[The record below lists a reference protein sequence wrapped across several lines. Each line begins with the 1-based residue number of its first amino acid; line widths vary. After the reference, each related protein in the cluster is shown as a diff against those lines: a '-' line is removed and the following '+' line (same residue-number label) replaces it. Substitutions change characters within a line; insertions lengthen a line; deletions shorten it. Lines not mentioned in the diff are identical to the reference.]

1 MLEQWEFNKLLPI
14 SQSAGKC
21 FKNARL
27 KRPSLSAA
35 ALPSLSVCRPSWNS
49 KLYKKKNWFCGFYV
63 NCCHMSTASS
73 SSVRLNSICAAHTY
87 IYVYLCMYIF
97 RIYLL
102 SCCFYFPH
110 SLRSVS
116 PKTPHSTSIHRIPSA
131 GSPHYYY
138 YYYLFFFCFFRS
150 VYGHSPAYSCFS
162 DALFVFRLGR
172 GRWHAQLKLTCLYR
186 DLKDT
191 KNHFSLPQLPPFF
204 RRFSPI

>member
-1 MLEQWEFNKLLPI
+1 MPEQWEFNKLLPI

-87 IYVYLCMYIF
+87 IYIYIYVCIFFGYICFLVVFIFLIVCVLF
-97 RIYLL
+97 RQR
-102 SCCFYFPH
+102 PH
-110 SLRSVS
+110 IPLRSIGFPV
-116 PKTPHSTSIHRIPSA
+116 PGLHIIIIIII
-131 GSPHYYY
+131 Y
-138 YYYLFFFCFFRS
+138 FFFVFSALSMGILRLTAVFFLTLF
-150 VYGHSPAYSCFS
+150 SCFVW
-162 DALFVFRLGR
+162 AEGV
-172 GRWHAQLKLTCLYR
+172 
-186 DLKDT
+186 DT
-191 KNHFSLPQLPPFF
+191 PS
-204 RRFSPI
+204 

>member
-138 YYYLFFFCFFRS
+138 YYYLFFFLFFPLCLWAFSGSQLFFFWRS
-150 VYGHSPAYSCFS
+150 FRVSFGPRALTRPAKAYLSIQGFK
-162 DALFVFRLGR
+162 RY
-172 GRWHAQLKLTCLYR
+172 K
-186 DLKDT
+186 K
-191 KNHFSLPQLPPFF
+191 PF
-204 RRFSPI
+204 

>member
-138 YYYLFFFCFFRS
+138 YYYLFFFLFFPLCLWAFSGSQLFFFWRS
-150 VYGHSPAYSCFS
+150 FHVSFGPRALTRPAKAYLSIQGFK
-162 DALFVFRLGR
+162 RY
-172 GRWHAQLKLTCLYR
+172 K
-186 DLKDT
+186 K
-191 KNHFSLPQLPPFF
+191 PF
-204 RRFSPI
+204 

>member
-63 NCCHMSTASS
+63 NYCHMSTASS

-138 YYYLFFFCFFRS
+138 YYYLFFFLFFPLCLWAFSGSQLFFFWRS
-150 VYGHSPAYSCFS
+150 FHVSFGPRALTRPAKAYLSIQGFK
-162 DALFVFRLGR
+162 RY
-172 GRWHAQLKLTCLYR
+172 K
-186 DLKDT
+186 K
-191 KNHFSLPQLPPFF
+191 PF
-204 RRFSPI
+204 

>member
-1 MLEQWEFNKLLPI
+1 MLEQWEFNKLVPI

-49 KLYKKKNWFCGFYV
+49 KLYKKKKLVLRVLCKLLPYEHGQQQQRAPQFNM
-63 NCCHMSTASS
+63 CCTH
-73 SSVRLNSICAAHTY
+73 IY
-87 IYVYLCMYIF
+87 IYIYLCMYIF

-116 PKTPHSTSIHRIPSA
+116 PKTPHSSSIHRIPSA

-138 YYYLFFFCFFRS
+138 YYYLFFFLFFPLCLWAFSGSQLFFFWRS
-150 VYGHSPAYSCFS
+150 FHVSFGPRALTRPAKAYLSIQGFK
-162 DALFVFRLGR
+162 RY
-172 GRWHAQLKLTCLYR
+172 K
-186 DLKDT
+186 K
-191 KNHFSLPQLPPFF
+191 PF
-204 RRFSPI
+204 